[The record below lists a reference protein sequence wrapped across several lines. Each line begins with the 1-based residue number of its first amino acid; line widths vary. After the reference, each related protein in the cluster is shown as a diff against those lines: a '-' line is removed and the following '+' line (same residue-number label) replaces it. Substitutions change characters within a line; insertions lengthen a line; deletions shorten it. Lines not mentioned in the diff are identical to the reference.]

1 MKNFLENYDL
11 LFAMT
16 ILTAIAILIK
26 CICAIVYQVLLRDAE
41 QIGSTKNKWMRAM
54 HTKFEAC
61 YKLRLP
67 IHNPSC
73 FVKHYMEQYHFM
85 GFSLKTL
92 ENTDIFCGLIVAGGT
107 LLGIMCGT
115 YYELPSRWIFIH
127 SMTLAFFLLFLVI
140 SEINFQVRHKR
151 NFLHIRLVNYFE
163 NTLQGKLEKQYLHPE
178 ENKAY
183 QNSYFEK
190 EEDGTKTEEAKETE
204 EEGDTD
210 DSFDDITIEQE
221 EAYAST
227 ISPDMQELIDSLLE
241 ESKINKELDKK
252 KDKLKAAVTNE
263 KYRLVEEIMKE
274 YL

>member
-16 ILTAIAILIK
+16 ILTAVAILIK
-26 CICAIVYQVLLRDAE
+26 CICAIVYQILLRDAE
-41 QIGSTKNKWMRAM
+41 QIGSTKNKWMRTM

-61 YKLRLP
+61 YKLRVP

-73 FVKHYMEQYHFM
+73 FIKNYMEQYHVL
-85 GFSLKTL
+85 GCSLKTL
-92 ENTDIFCGLIVAGGT
+92 ENTDVFCGLIVAGGT

-115 YYELPSRWIFIH
+115 YYELPARWIFIH
-127 SMTLAFFLLFLVI
+127 SMTLAFFLLFLAV
-140 SEINFQVRHKR
+140 SEIIFQVRHKR
-151 NFLHIRLVNYFE
+151 NFLHIRLLNYFE

-178 ENKAY
+178 ETKAY
-183 QNSYFEK
+183 QNSYFDK
-190 EEDGTKTEEAKETE
+190 EENDEKTEESK
-204 EEGDTD
+204 DTKKD
-210 DSFDDITIEQE
+210 DDAIQDITIEQE

-241 ESKINKELDKK
+241 ESKINKELDRK
-252 KDKLKAAVTNE
+252 KDKLKAAVANE
-263 KYRLVEEIMKE
+263 KYRLVEEIIKE